1 VTVAPLAILVP
12 LLGAIVVSGTGP
24 WLPRVV
30 AWLLTVLTAAATAVL
45 CAALVHK
52 AGPGLLVVWFGGWH
66 PRAGGVAFGIDLAID
81 HLGAGMALLAA
92 SLVTAAAVYA
102 WGYLRDASPHFHAL
116 MLLFLAAMVGFCL
129 TGDLFNL
136 FVLFELLSVA
146 AYAMTAYHV
155 EEEGPLQ
162 GAINFAITNTIG
174 GFMVL
179 SGIGLL
185 YGRTGALNMAQIG
198 ETLAG
203 HSPDGL
209 VVVAFVLIV
218 CGFLIK
224 AAAVPFHLWLA
235 DAHAVAPVPLCV
247 LFSGVMVQIGLYAIA
262 RVYWT
267 VFSGMPEM
275 RGHTLV
281 QLVVGLGA
289 ITAVFGAVM
298 CWLQRHLKRLLA
310 FSTIS
315 HTGLFLVGIGL
326 LSPGGLAA
334 AGLFIACHGLIKGSL
349 FMGAGIVGKRLGTV
363 DTGAGFGLGRQ
374 LTATRWLFAG
384 GALLLAS
391 LPPFGPFAGKALV
404 EEAATKGGFWCADGG
419 CDPARGRPD
428 LLGYGQ
434 RALAGGWARGRQR
447 RGHRRGARG
456 RRAVRSHAV
465 AAVAAGMDAARRRR
479 RAAADRRRAPLVRAC
494 GRPHGR
500 PRDVRLAR
508 AARHA
513 THVPAAAR
521 QRPPHQLV
529 RLRDRVGRGHGRRR
543 SARDVRAR
551 RQDAGASSGR
561 AARRPQWP
569 RRRLRRLPGGRH
581 RADRR
586 PDRAGRH
593 MTQKGQS
600 VLRHG

>member
-45 CAALVHK
+45 CAALVHN

-404 EEAATKGGFWCADGG
+404 EEAATKGGFWWTPYVFIVASALTAGAILRAAGQIFWGMGNVPSPEDRPEDASDEATEEEPEGGEQFDRTPWPLWLPAWTLLVVGAALPLIGGAHRWFERAADRMA
-419 CDPARGRPD
+419 D
-428 LLGYGQ
+428 
-434 RALAGGWARGRQR
+434 RATYA
-447 RGHRRGARG
+447 
-456 RRAVRSHAV
+456 SHVLHGTPLTFPPPHVSGPHTSSYVFAIASVVGTVAV
-465 AAVAAGMDAARRRR
+465 AALGMYARE
-479 RAAADRRRAPLVRAC
+479 
-494 GRPHGR
+494 GRT
-500 PRDVRLAR
+500 LAR
-508 AARHA
+508 AADALHA
-513 THVPAAAR
+513 VHSGHVGDYVVY
-521 QRPPHQLV
+521 L
-529 RLRDRVGRGHGRRR
+529 
-543 SARDVRAR
+543 
-551 RQDAGASSGR
+551 AGGIA
-561 AARRPQWP
+561 
-569 RRRLRRLPGGRH
+569 LIGGLTGL
-581 RADRR
+581 AV
-586 PDRAGRH
+586 
-593 MTQKGQS
+593 T
-600 VLRHG
+600 